1 MLNITEKMMPNKKHL
16 MKSCWWRM
24 DGLGRSSMFL
34 LQVILLHLKE
44 HEIVFC
50 FFQNLSQYCASSQG
64 TQDFLVSFKIS
75 LKTFNRTHSDNLEK
89 NTKNSHFITYTLSQY
104 IVFVQLLLHLRSEH
118 PKGKDIFYRMSFKHL
133 YSFNRQ
139 SIDTLT
145 SVHSVDL
152 CTRSVQF

>member
-1 MLNITEKMMPNKKHL
+1 MPLNKTEREREKKQLMLNITEKMMPNKKHL

-75 LKTFNRTHSDNLEK
+75 LKTFNRTHSDNLKK
-89 NTKNSHFITYTLSQY
+89 NKKLTFHHIYTVTVHCFCTASLASQVWASKGQGH
-104 IVFVQLLLHLRSEH
+104 ILPHVFQ
-118 PKGKDIFYRMSFKHL
+118 
-133 YSFNRQ
+133 
-139 SIDTLT
+139 T
-145 SVHSVDL
+145 
-152 CTRSVQF
+152 SVQF